1 MRFCVNCVQHQGLSG
16 WVNEDVILY
25 QQSLQTSQPLAIPTH
40 ENWAGE
46 DVLTNFPYRLRLQV
60 CMGGLYLEVVDNL
73 KGRIYDT
80 VTLELSP
87 KVQSVIGVL
96 SL

>member
-1 MRFCVNCVQHQGLSG
+1 
-16 WVNEDVILY
+16 
-25 QQSLQTSQPLAIPTH
+25 
-40 ENWAGE
+40 
-46 DVLTNFPYRLRLQV
+46 
-60 CMGGLYLEVVDNL
+60 MGGLYLEVVDNL